1 MGEHGEHRTLV
12 RPLWMAVLAIGV
24 ALPAPALACRLA
36 LLLMLDVSS
45 SVDAAEDRL
54 QRNGLAA
61 ALINP
66 DVQSAFLAGG
76 PERPV
81 ALAAFEWSGRWRQTT
96 ILDWR
101 EIRGPGDLVT
111 AAEEVAA
118 SIRSETRFPTALGY
132 ALGHAASVLAEGPV
146 CDRQVIDVSGD
157 GENNEGFPPALA
169 YRNFP
174 LSGVTVNALAIG
186 GSIPLDDM
194 VAYYRRE
201 VIRGPGAFV
210 EQAQGYED
218 FERAIRKKLEREVA
232 ALVVGAA
239 E

>member
-1 MGEHGEHRTLV
+1 MGQHGQYRALVKGLAAGLTL
-12 RPLWMAVLAIGV
+12 IGA

-36 LLLMLDVSS
+36 LLLAIDVSS

-54 QRNGLAA
+54 QRAGLAS
-61 ALINP
+61 ALIAP
-66 DVQSAFLAGG
+66 EVQEAFFSD
-76 PERPV
+76 PRPV

-174 LSGVTVNALAIG
+174 LRGVTVNALAIG

-210 EQAQGYED
+210 ERAQGYED

>member
-1 MGEHGEHRTLV
+1 MRRLSAGLALIG
-12 RPLWMAVLAIGV
+12 AVC
-24 ALPAPALACRLA
+24 PAPALACRLA
-36 LLLMLDVSS
+36 LVLAIDVSS
-45 SVDAAEDRL
+45 SVDDAEDRL
-54 QRNGLAA
+54 QRAGLAS
-61 ALINP
+61 ALIAP
-66 DVQSAFLAGG
+66 SVQEAFFSD
-76 PERPV
+76 PRPV
-81 ALAAFEWSGRWRQTT
+81 ALAAFEWSGRWRQST

-111 AAEEVAA
+111 AAEEVAV
-118 SIRSETRFPTALGY
+118 SVRSETRFPTALGY
-132 ALGHAASVLAEGPV
+132 ALGHAASVLAEAPV

-174 LSGVTVNALAIG
+174 LGGVTVNALAIG
-186 GSIPLDDM
+186 GSIPLQDM
-194 VAYYRRE
+194 VEYYRRE

-210 EQAQGYED
+210 EEASGYED

-232 ALVVGAA
+232 ALVVGVA

>member
-1 MGEHGEHRTLV
+1 MKRLAAGLTL
-12 RPLWMAVLAIGV
+12 IGV

-36 LLLMLDVSS
+36 LLLAIDVSS
-45 SVDAAEDRL
+45 SVDADEDRL
-54 QRNGLAA
+54 QRAGLAS
-61 ALINP
+61 ALIAP
-66 DVQSAFLAGG
+66 EVQEAFFSD
-76 PERPV
+76 PRPV

-101 EIRGPGDLVT
+101 EIRAPGDLVT

-118 SIRSETRFPTALGY
+118 SVRSETQFPTALGS
-132 ALGHAASVLAEGPV
+132 ALGHAASMLAEAPV

-157 GENNEGFPPALA
+157 GENNEGFPPELA
-169 YRNFP
+169 YRNSP
-174 LSGVTVNALAIG
+174 LGGVTVNALAIG